1 MLALTAQK
9 LSENSLDFYLPPYT
23 KNPKAAPNEI
33 TAITPNYNP
42 SKHFPKAYT
51 SLVLLHNCTKCL
63 SEILLLENKSFAALR
78 AEWPLLIHIQI
89 QMII

>member
-42 SKHFPKAYT
+42 SKTFSE
-51 SLVLLHNCTKCL
+51 SLYFVSITAQLHKM
-63 SEILLLENKSFAALR
+63 SK
-78 AEWPLLIHIQI
+78 
-89 QMII
+89 